1 MKNKLY
7 TILDVIKLST
17 DFLSKKGVPN
27 SKCDAEWI
35 ISNTINLKRV
45 ELYLNYE
52 NIVSKDDLDSIRKD
66 IIKRS
71 KRIPLQHILGKV
83 NFAGNEIICDSR
95 ALVPRNETEQLT
107 EIIQKEL
114 SSNFTG
120 KILDLGVGSGVIL
133 ITLCKA
139 FPQSRGFGFD
149 KSDRAISL
157 ANENIELN
165 KLTNV
170 ELKTFDWEK
179 EVLNEKF
186 DLIISNPPYLSQ
198 DEWKISEPE
207 VKNYDPKI
215 ALVAND
221 DGLADLKKII
231 NISQNHLVKNG
242 ILALEIGHNQ
252 DKELI
257 KVLEPSFREIK
268 NIKDYGGKNRFLVAK
283 K

>member
-52 NIVSKDDLDSIRKD
+52 NIVSQDDLDSIRKD
-66 IIKRS
+66 IVKRS

-157 ANENIELN
+157 AIENIELN

-198 DEWKISEPE
+198 DEWKDSEPE
-207 VKNYDPKI
+207 VKDYDPKI

-231 NISQNHLVKNG
+231 TISQNHLVKNG
-242 ILALEIGHNQ
+242 LLALEIGHNQ

>member
-52 NIVSKDDLDSIRKD
+52 SIISQDDLDSIRKD

-157 ANENIELN
+157 AIENIELN

-231 NISQNHLVKNG
+231 TISQNHLVKNG
-242 ILALEIGHNQ
+242 LLALEIGHNQ

>member
-52 NIVSKDDLDSIRKD
+52 NIVSQDDLDSIRKD

-157 ANENIELN
+157 AIENIELN

-198 DEWKISEPE
+198 DEWKDSEPE
-207 VKNYDPKI
+207 VKDYDPKI

>member
-52 NIVSKDDLDSIRKD
+52 NIVSQDDLDSIRKD
-66 IIKRS
+66 IVKRS

-139 FPQSRGFGFD
+139 FPQSRGLGVD
-149 KSDRAISL
+149 KSDLAISL

-170 ELKTFDWEK
+170 ELKFFDWEK

-207 VKNYDPKI
+207 VKDYDPKI

-231 NISQNHLVKNG
+231 TISQNHLVKNG
-242 ILALEIGHNQ
+242 LLALEIGHNQ

>member
-52 NIVSKDDLDSIRKD
+52 NIVSQDDLDSIRKD
-66 IIKRS
+66 IVKRG

-139 FPQSRGFGFD
+139 FPQSRGLGVD
-149 KSDRAISL
+149 KSDLAISL

-170 ELKTFDWEK
+170 ELKFFDWEK

-207 VKNYDPKI
+207 VKDYDPKI

-231 NISQNHLVKNG
+231 TISQNHLVKNG
-242 ILALEIGHNQ
+242 LLALEIGHNQ

>member
-52 NIVSKDDLDSIRKD
+52 NIVSQDDLDSIRKD
-66 IIKRS
+66 IVKRS

-114 SSNFTG
+114 SSMFSG

-133 ITLCKA
+133 VTLCKA
-139 FPQSRGFGFD
+139 FPQSRGLGVD
-149 KSDRAISL
+149 KSDLAISL
-157 ANENIELN
+157 ANEI
-165 KLTNV
+165 
-170 ELKTFDWEK
+170 
-179 EVLNEKF
+179 
-186 DLIISNPPYLSQ
+186 
-198 DEWKISEPE
+198 
-207 VKNYDPKI
+207 
-215 ALVAND
+215 
-221 DGLADLKKII
+221 
-231 NISQNHLVKNG
+231 
-242 ILALEIGHNQ
+242 
-252 DKELI
+252 
-257 KVLEPSFREIK
+257 
-268 NIKDYGGKNRFLVAK
+268 
-283 K
+283 

>member
-35 ISNTINLKRV
+35 VSNTINLKRV

-52 NIVSKDDLDSIRKD
+52 SIISQDDLDSIRKD

-107 EIIQKEL
+107 EIVQKEL

-157 ANENIELN
+157 AIENIELN

-242 ILALEIGHNQ
+242 LLALEIGHNQ
-252 DKELI
+252 DKELV

>member
-52 NIVSKDDLDSIRKD
+52 SIISQDDLDSIRKD

-83 NFAGNEIICDSR
+83 NFAGNEIICDNR

-157 ANENIELN
+157 AIENIELN

-242 ILALEIGHNQ
+242 LLALEIGHNQ
-252 DKELI
+252 DKELV

>member
-157 ANENIELN
+157 AIENIELN

-198 DEWKISEPE
+198 DEWKDSEPE

>member
-1 MKNKLY
+1 M
-7 TILDVIKLST
+7 
-17 DFLSKKGVPN
+17 
-27 SKCDAEWI
+27 
-35 ISNTINLKRV
+35 
-45 ELYLNYE
+45 
-52 NIVSKDDLDSIRKD
+52 
-66 IIKRS
+66 
-71 KRIPLQHILGKV
+71 
-83 NFAGNEIICDSR
+83 
-95 ALVPRNETEQLT
+95 
-107 EIIQKEL
+107 
-114 SSNFTG
+114 
-120 KILDLGVGSGVIL
+120 DLGVGSGVIL
-133 ITLCKA
+133 ITLCKS

-157 ANENIELN
+157 AIENIELN

-170 ELKTFDWEK
+170 ELKNFDWEK
-179 EVLNEKF
+179 VVLNEKF

-198 DEWKISEPE
+198 DEWKDSEPE

-231 NISQNHLVKNG
+231 TISQNHLVKNG
-242 ILALEIGHNQ
+242 LLALEIGHNQ

>member
-52 NIVSKDDLDSIRKD
+52 SIISQDDLDSIRKD

-157 ANENIELN
+157 AIENIELN

-231 NISQNHLVKNG
+231 TISQNHLVKNG
-242 ILALEIGHNQ
+242 LLALEIGHNQ
-252 DKELI
+252 DKELV

>member
-157 ANENIELN
+157 AIENIELN

-198 DEWKISEPE
+198 DEWKDSEPE
-207 VKNYDPKI
+207 VKDYDPKI

-231 NISQNHLVKNG
+231 TISQNHLVKNG
-242 ILALEIGHNQ
+242 LLALEIGHNQ
-252 DKELI
+252 DKELV

>member
-52 NIVSKDDLDSIRKD
+52 NIVSQDDLDSIRKD

-114 SSNFTG
+114 SSMFSG

-139 FPQSRGFGFD
+139 FPQSRGLGVD
-149 KSDRAISL
+149 KSDLAISL

-170 ELKTFDWEK
+170 ELKFFDWEK

-198 DEWKISEPE
+198 DEWKDSEPE
-207 VKNYDPKI
+207 VKDYDPKI

-231 NISQNHLVKNG
+231 TISQNHLVKNG

>member
-114 SSNFTG
+114 SSMFSG

-139 FPQSRGFGFD
+139 FPQSRGLGVD
-149 KSDRAISL
+149 KSDLAISL

-170 ELKTFDWEK
+170 ELKFFDWEK

-198 DEWKISEPE
+198 DEWKDSEPE
-207 VKNYDPKI
+207 VKDYDPKI

-231 NISQNHLVKNG
+231 TISQNHLVKNG